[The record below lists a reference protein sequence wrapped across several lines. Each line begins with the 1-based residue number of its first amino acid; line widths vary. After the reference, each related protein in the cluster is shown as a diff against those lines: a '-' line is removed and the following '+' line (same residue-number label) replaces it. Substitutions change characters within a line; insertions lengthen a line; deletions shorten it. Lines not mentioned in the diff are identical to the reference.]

1 MIDQSKELMI
11 IGYGFV
17 GLIAGILIGI
27 IRTKAPDSTVIKY
40 GLIVAFIT
48 PFAYVVTNHLLFGVS
63 MLLGVAIGTVSV
75 YIFQTSFTMP
85 GNNPG

>member
-1 MIDQSKELMI
+1 LMI
-11 IGYGFV
+11 LGYGFV
-17 GLIAGILIGI
+17 GLIAGILIGT
-27 IRTKAPDSTVIKY
+27 IRTKAPDSTTIKY

-75 YIFQTSFTMP
+75 YIFQRSFTMS
-85 GNNPG
+85 GDDSG

>member
-1 MIDQSKELMI
+1 MIEKSKELMI
-11 IGYGFV
+11 ICYGVIGF
-17 GLIAGILIGI
+17 IAGILVGT
-27 IRTKAPDSTVIKY
+27 IRTKAPDSTAIKY

-48 PFAYVVTNHLLFGVS
+48 PFAYVVTSDLLFGAS

-85 GNNPG
+85 GDNSG